1 MPTDDKDRMSINYT
15 AREFGEIR
23 QELIK
28 IAERYYPDTFRD
40 FSEGSFGAMM
50 VDAVAY
56 IGDQLS
62 FYLDYGVNESFLDT
76 SYNTNNILRH
86 GRIMGFKQQ
95 GPSSTFGKVAMFVL
109 VPASAT
115 GIGPDRR
122 YMPIVKRGT
131 SFTSQNGLNFVLTE
145 DVNVNDSKNQII
157 TARTD
162 STTGAPTFYA
172 VRCYGSVVSGRFGN
186 IQVEVGAYE
195 RYKRVSLK
203 NANIAE
209 IISVFDSDGNE
220 YFEVD
225 NLSQDTIFEEIPN
238 VNFKNDNV
246 PSIIK
251 PTVVARRFITTRTAE
266 TTFIQFGTGQDNSDD
281 VIASPEKV
289 ALNLFGKDYV
299 TDTTFDP
306 TKTFQN
312 QNNGDRDWETN

>member
-1 MPTDDKDRMSINYT
+1 M
-15 AREFGEIR
+15 
-23 QELIK
+23 
-28 IAERYYPDTFRD
+28 
-40 FSEGSFGAMM
+40 
-50 VDAVAY
+50 
-56 IGDQLS
+56 
-62 FYLDYGVNESFLDT
+62 
-76 SYNTNNILRH
+76 
-86 GRIMGFKQQ
+86 
-95 GPSSTFGKVAMFVL
+95 

-266 TTFIQFGTGQDNSDD
+266 TTL
-281 VIASPEKV
+281 P
-289 ALNLFGKDYV
+289 
-299 TDTTFDP
+299 
-306 TKTFQN
+306 
-312 QNNGDRDWETN
+312 